1 VATDRPQ
8 IGTIIGPIARS
19 RSSGYFRRADC
30 FVSLESD
37 RGFSRAIFRVRSY
50 VYLTHDVTYIR
61 YITIR
66 GRYRLRAESSALSA
80 IEVSGF
86 DSRRRRLSSAAI
98 SASSRIPLLD
108 QHDRSI
114 APLPPSAAFQS
125 RSRSWIARF
134 RRNDVT
140 DLQHARATRAPGVTQ
155 GVRSTCPE
163 ISVRT
168 VKTFNIQQRPGRS
181 KIGQS
186 AGQTTPRGEL
196 AVRWRAAASGDP
208 TRLRIGCNHVRACVY
223 PVFPLLG
230 IREGISFARC
240 RSPLHQRE
248 QYSSLPTP
256 RVVQITIRETEP
268 LSGIP
273 MNSMNNRDRSSRTSR
288 HATCPWTSLL
298 EIWFSERCCCCIIF
312 RIFPFSFRESRR
324 LTSIDHR
331 SQTRRRRPPVL
342 KWWVTR
348 IDINDIVINVHK
360 LAQTRATGTR
370 DIIAIIVS
378 RYKSNR

>member
-1 VATDRPQ
+1 VED
-8 IGTIIGPIARS
+8 I
-19 RSSGYFRRADC
+19 D
-30 FVSLESD
+30 
-37 RGFSRAIFRVRSY
+37 
-50 VYLTHDVTYIR
+50 
-61 YITIR
+61 
-66 GRYRLRAESSALSA
+66 YRLNHRLYLQSKSLDSTR
-80 IEVSGF
+80 VVDG
-86 DSRRRRLSSAAI
+86 SRRLRSLRA
-98 SASSRIPLLD
+98 REPLLD
-108 QHDRSI
+108 EHDRSI
-114 APLPPSAAFQS
+114 APLPPVAAFQS
-125 RSRSWIARF
+125 RSPSWIARF

-155 GVRSTCPE
+155 GVRSPYPE

-168 VKTFNIQQRPGRS
+168 VKTLNVQQRPGRS

-196 AVRWRAAASGDP
+196 AVRWRAASGDP

-256 RVVQITIRETEP
+256 RVVQISVRGTEP

-273 MNSMNNRDRSSRTSR
+273 MNSMNNRDRSSGDAFPRVPRDTR
-288 HATCPWTSLL
+288 HALERPCLRFDFPRDAVASSFGSSLFL
-298 EIWFSERCCCCIIF
+298 FENQDDRHPSTIGR
-312 RIFPFSFRESRR
+312 
-324 LTSIDHR
+324 
-331 SQTRRRRPPVL
+331 
-342 KWWVTR
+342 
-348 IDINDIVINVHK
+348 K
-360 LAQTRATGTR
+360 LAVAVPRLEMMSHAHRHKRYCYNRAQTCTDPCNRHGC

-378 RYKSNR
+378 RYKSIDNYLDLPPSIRQVPNILPFIKNTRGRNAGSAIFSHGEHGDNNKN